1 MATHSGILAMDQEP
15 GRLQS
20 TESQT
25 VGHNWIDFAHRTY
38 NTLYTKKHPSLYHGE
53 FFRVLKTF
61 SYFTFY
67 FHWLLDAIVRVD
79 SFPLYRDNQTSGNS
93 VNLHHSIP
101 EAEQTADSEHFD
113 LCSVDL
119 LRKQSS
125 KPLPTR
131 LALGGCTMPSPTPA
145 APLCSHHIPC
155 STFWGGGWGWGGSL
169 PPHTSLRPQHITQS
183 KSQTA
188 HVLPP
193 HRCSDIFRNPGVC
206 QFCWQRSCESQSGQK
221 ALVTENAKTGQ
232 WLSPYVSTVL
242 LPTTAD
248 SASTERHST
257 VSCSETRCE
266 EVWSAAVCKC
276 LIGGHL
282 CCQVNGDSEGL
293 ETGVYGMSSESLTHW
308 SSPLHAEAHDSWK
321 QVLKRAS

>member
-155 STFWGGGWGWGGSL
+155 STLWGGGWVGVGGPCLHTPVSDPSTSPKASL
-169 PPHTSLRPQHITQS
+169 KQHMFYHPTGVQTSSEILGCANSADRGHVSPSQDRRRLWQKMQRLGSDWARMWAQCYFPPQRILRRLRGIQLW
-183 KSQTA
+183 A
-188 HVLPP
+188 VLKQDA
-193 HRCSDIFRNPGVC
+193 RKYD
-206 QFCWQRSCESQSGQK
+206 
-221 ALVTENAKTGQ
+221 
-232 WLSPYVSTVL
+232 L
-242 LPTTAD
+242 LLCV
-248 SASTERHST
+248 SAS
-257 VSCSETRCE
+257 
-266 EVWSAAVCKC
+266 
-276 LIGGHL
+276 
-282 CCQVNGDSEGL
+282 
-293 ETGVYGMSSESLTHW
+293 
-308 SSPLHAEAHDSWK
+308 
-321 QVLKRAS
+321 